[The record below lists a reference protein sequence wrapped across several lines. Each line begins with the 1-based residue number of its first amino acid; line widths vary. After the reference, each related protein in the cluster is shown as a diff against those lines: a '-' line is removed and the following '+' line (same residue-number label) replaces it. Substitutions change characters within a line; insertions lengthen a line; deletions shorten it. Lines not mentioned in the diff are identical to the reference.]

1 MTHCHLD
8 RRHLLVDW
16 LRCVLNVLSEIR
28 KKERKKKTV
37 SKFLELILFVVGG
50 LVCVAGALVNI
61 RIAIYFY
68 RLSTVLFFFPH

>member
-1 MTHCHLD
+1 MCYLKF
-8 RRHLLVDW
+8 
-16 LRCVLNVLSEIR
+16 EK
-28 KKERKKKTV
+28 KKEKKKTV

-68 RLSTVLFFFPH
+68 RLSTVLFFPLTGCWN